1 MEEKSNGKDIEL
13 INKMITSNGAN
24 KCPKKDKDN
33 NCLVPGVF
41 VDSEPV
47 GGG

>member
-1 MEEKSNGKDIEL
+1 MEEKNSGKDIKL
-13 INKMITSNGAN
+13 INNVIKSNGAN
-24 KCPKKDKDN
+24 KCPKKEGD